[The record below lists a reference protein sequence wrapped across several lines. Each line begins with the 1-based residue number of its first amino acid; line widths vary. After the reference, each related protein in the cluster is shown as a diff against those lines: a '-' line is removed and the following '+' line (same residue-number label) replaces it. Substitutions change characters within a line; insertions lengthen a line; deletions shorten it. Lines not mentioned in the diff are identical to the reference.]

1 MFLNSSCLRITWNFL
16 KQFLLMYLQFLFLV
30 RRRLLR
36 GLFDNYWLFLHFQK
50 IRGRFPKHFYLNFF
64 MFLLICTFHLCFH
77 LFLVL
82 FLKFKPI
89 YNFTFLITARIGIV
103 SAITLDVIGS
113 LIINLKLQGII
124 ELVHTRG
131 KQKMMGVELK

>member
-1 MFLNSSCLRITWNFL
+1 
-16 KQFLLMYLQFLFLV
+16 
-30 RRRLLR
+30 
-36 GLFDNYWLFLHFQK
+36 
-50 IRGRFPKHFYLNFF
+50 